1 MDIKVLSDVVSDV
14 GEGPLYNASENS
26 VTWVDITGKKWH
38 KCNFDSGKTISHD
51 VPKMIG
57 AIVERKNGGYFGA
70 VEEGFAEINATNG
83 YEVVI
88 DFLPAEER
96 MNDAKADGLGRW
108 WAGSNAIDFTAGKGQ
123 LHKLNPDKSY
133 ETVLTGLTLP
143 NGLGWSPDNT
153 KFYLVDTFASSL
165 WVFDFDYSSGNLR
178 NQQLMHKFDDSKGYP
193 DGMCVTNDGTL
204 LIAMWDGSRIEVIS
218 SFGEIQE
225 PILLPVQRPTSCTF
239 GGVLGN
245 ELIVTTA
252 ARELDLNA
260 QPLSGKL
267 LSLVGTGFSASESN
281 KYHG

>member
-1 MDIKVLSDVVSDV
+1 MQIKVISDVISDV

-38 KCNFDSGKTISHD
+38 KCDFDSGKTISHD

-165 WVFDFDYSSGNLR
+165 WIFDFDYSSGKLS
-178 NQQLMHKFDDSKGYP
+178 NQKLMHKFDESKGYP
-193 DGMCVTNDGTL
+193 DGMCVTRDGTL

-218 SFGEIQE
+218 SSGEVQE

>member
-1 MDIKVLSDVVSDV
+1 MQIKVLSEVVSDV

-38 KCNFDSGKTISHD
+38 KCNFDSGKTISHE

-165 WVFDFDYSSGNLR
+165 WIFDFDYSSGKLS
-178 NQQLMHKFDDSKGYP
+178 NQKLMHKFDDSKGYP

-218 SFGEIQE
+218 SSGEVQE
-225 PILLPVQRPTSCTF
+225 PIHLPVQRPTSCTF
-239 GGVLGN
+239 GGLLGD

>member
-1 MDIKVLSDVVSDV
+1 
-14 GEGPLYNASENS
+14 
-26 VTWVDITGKKWH
+26 VDITGKKWH
-38 KCNFDSGKTISHD
+38 KCDFDSGKTISHD

-70 VEEGFAEINATNG
+70 VEEGFAEINTTNG

-123 LHKLNPDKSY
+123 LHKLNPDRSY

-165 WVFDFDYSSGNLR
+165 WIFDFDYSSGKLR

-218 SFGEIQE
+218 SSGEVQE

-260 QPLSGKL
+260 QPLSGQL

>member
-123 LHKLNPDKSY
+123 LHKLNADKSY

-218 SFGEIQE
+218 SSGEVQE

>member
-1 MDIKVLSDVVSDV
+1 MQIKVISDVISDV

-38 KCNFDSGKTISHD
+38 KCDFDSGKTISHD

-70 VEEGFAEINATNG
+70 VEEGFAEINTTHG

-123 LHKLNPDKSY
+123 LHKLNPDRSY

-165 WVFDFDYSSGNLR
+165 WIFDFDYSSGKLR

-218 SFGEIQE
+218 SSGEVQE

-260 QPLSGKL
+260 QPLSGQL

>member
-1 MDIKVLSDVVSDV
+1 MEIKVLSDVVSDV

-123 LHKLNPDKSY
+123 LHKLNPDRSY

-165 WVFDFDYSSGNLR
+165 WIFDFDYSSGKLR

-218 SFGEIQE
+218 SSGEVQE

-252 ARELDLNA
+252 ARELDINA

>member
-1 MDIKVLSDVVSDV
+1 MQIKVLSDVVSDV

-123 LHKLNPDKSY
+123 LHKLNPDRSY

-165 WVFDFDYSSGNLR
+165 WVFDFDYSSGKLR
-178 NQQLMHKFDDSKGYP
+178 NQQLMHKFDDSKGYR

-218 SFGEIQE
+218 SSGEVQE

-252 ARELDLNA
+252 ARELDINA

>member
-1 MDIKVLSDVVSDV
+1 MQIKVLSDVVSDV

-165 WVFDFDYSSGNLR
+165 WVFDFDYSSGKLR

-218 SFGEIQE
+218 SSGEVQE

>member
-1 MDIKVLSDVVSDV
+1 MQIKVLSDVVSDV

-165 WVFDFDYSSGNLR
+165 WVFDFDYSSGKLR

-218 SFGEIQE
+218 SSGEVQE

-252 ARELDLNA
+252 ARELDTNA

>member
-1 MDIKVLSDVVSDV
+1 MQIKVLSEVVSDV

-70 VEEGFAEINATNG
+70 VEEGFAEIDTTNG

-165 WVFDFDYSSGNLR
+165 WIFDFDYSSGKLS
-178 NQQLMHKFDDSKGYP
+178 NQKLMHKFDDSKGYP

-218 SFGEIQE
+218 SSGEVQE
-225 PILLPVQRPTSCTF
+225 PIHLPVQRPTSCTF
-239 GGVLGN
+239 GGLLGD

>member
-1 MDIKVLSDVVSDV
+1 MQIKVLSDVVSDV

-123 LHKLNPDKSY
+123 LHKLNPDRSY

-165 WVFDFDYSSGNLR
+165 WVFDFDYSSGKLR

-218 SFGEIQE
+218 SSGEVQE

-252 ARELDLNA
+252 ARELDTNA

>member
-1 MDIKVLSDVVSDV
+1 MQIKVLSDVVSDV

-38 KCNFDSGKTISHD
+38 KYNFDSGKTISHD

-123 LHKLNPDKSY
+123 LHKLNPDRSY

-165 WVFDFDYSSGNLR
+165 WVFDFDYSSGKLR

-218 SFGEIQE
+218 SSGEVQE

-252 ARELDLNA
+252 ARELDINA

>member
-1 MDIKVLSDVVSDV
+1 MQIKVLSDVVSDV

-165 WVFDFDYSSGNLR
+165 WVFDFDYSSGKLR
-178 NQQLMHKFDDSKGYP
+178 NKQLMHKFDDSKGYP

-218 SFGEIQE
+218 SSGEVQE

>member
-1 MDIKVLSDVVSDV
+1 MQIKVLSDVVSDV

-165 WVFDFDYSSGNLR
+165 WVFDFDYSSGKLR

-218 SFGEIQE
+218 SSGEVQE

-252 ARELDLNA
+252 ARELDINA

>member
-1 MDIKVLSDVVSDV
+1 MQIKVLSDVVSDV

-165 WVFDFDYSSGNLR
+165 WVFDFDYSSGKLR

-218 SFGEIQE
+218 SSGEVQE

-281 KYHG
+281 KFHG